1 MELQFA
7 ETQVVPAV
15 QYEFTKN
22 SRLNFERDNMGLGLS
37 QQAKTVTARKGQKWL
52 FFGSVCGHILYKCAL
67 IRVVIVKFF
76 IACTYK
82 KVIQSYHMT
91 VFHIAPFP
99 GTSYKNNKNLSNYN
113 KTLLTF

>member
-1 MELQFA
+1 MSIL
-7 ETQVVPAV
+7 VPAV

-82 KVIQSYHMT
+82 KSDSELSHDS
-91 VFHIAPFP
+91 FP
-99 GTSYKNNKNLSNYN
+99 YRSNFLGLFI
-113 KTLLTF
+113 KTIKIYRITIKLY